1 MAETFHPPIGEFLSE
16 HYEIKIDSFI
26 VARIYKPIACHNYNT
41 VSIDDKEVNIAT
53 IDTILSFYLAF
64 IYTDTPHYFK
74 DRIICMAKLLF
85 DLEQKNRLAQSGV
98 LKRFT
103 IKCIGVQP
111 TIESIK
117 AEKNDKFQELFKKRG
132 TREYEMWFLKYNPGY
147 NYNPDKQ
154 LKFTKKNKTYTKTKK
169 NSRLF

>member
-1 MAETFHPPIGEFLSE
+1 
-16 HYEIKIDSFI
+16 
-26 VARIYKPIACHNYNT
+26 
-41 VSIDDKEVNIAT
+41 
-53 IDTILSFYLAF
+53 LAF

-85 DLEQKNRLAQSGV
+85 DLEQKNRLVQTGI

-111 TIESIK
+111 TVESIK

-132 TREYEMWFLKYNPGY
+132 TREYETWFL
-147 NYNPDKQ
+147 NYNPTPKNIVEHNKLSMKNRTIERKDSLNNIDYNSIINSPSSVQ
-154 LKFTKKNKTYTKTKK
+154 LNKNKKYNKNKKNKINKTKK
-169 NSRLF
+169 LRKYALNKSSFLF